1 MEASEEDEEAL
12 EVVSAAVAQD
22 EEAVSAVVASA
33 EDSAKTW
40 RENFKQMCLS
50 SPKKKSLHWIK
61 FRFVTM
67 FTKNYFF
74 LTIFHMDKVKNY

>member
-40 RENFKQMCLS
+40 RENFKQMYL
-50 SPKKKSLHWIK
+50 
-61 FRFVTM
+61 
-67 FTKNYFF
+67 F
-74 LTIFHMDKVKNY
+74 LK

>member
-50 SPKKKSLHWIK
+50 IQDIQGALFSTITFDTLILFLCSGI
-61 FRFVTM
+61 FV
-67 FTKNYFF
+67 Y
-74 LTIFHMDKVKNY
+74 

>member
-40 RENFKQMCLS
+40 RENFKQMSLS
-50 SPKKKSLHWIK
+50 IPKIKSLHWIK
-61 FRFVTM
+61 MVFISYNISTDM
-67 FTKNYFF
+67 SN
-74 LTIFHMDKVKNY
+74 LWSQI

>member
-50 SPKKKSLHWIK
+50 IPKIKSLHWIK
-61 FRFVTM
+61 MVFISYNISTDIS
-67 FTKNYFF
+67 N
-74 LTIFHMDKVKNY
+74 LWSQI